1 MWQRLTTLRC
11 CPFQQEGGREGG
23 RVRGWEK
30 LKLYL
35 VDLIKSIQEEP
46 FCFLAKTADPSVINK
61 ALLYVRDNEQTSRVW
76 IVHFSKRRGGAEQG
90 EEEGGREDD
99 GEKEAFEAAVK
110 VIDKIYP
117 KIMVSRERGREGDKG
132 VKEREVGCIFC

>member
-35 VDLIKSIQEEP
+35 VDLIKSIQEER

-76 IVHFSKRRGGAEQG
+76 IVHFSKRRRGGAEQG
-90 EEEGGREDD
+90 EEEEEEEGGREDD

-117 KIMVSRERGREGDKG
+117 KIMVRREGGRDG
-132 VKEREVGCIFC
+132 G